1 MRRVKNSVGI
11 WAFGPTATRF
21 MPGGYHPEAKA
32 ESVADWTPRAVR
44 GLEGLL
50 DGLEYHYP
58 GECHEKNVD
67 EIRRALPPEVSIY
80 CLALGLFSDPKYAL
94 GSFINPKKAL
104 REEAVRIACAGV
116 DLAADLG
123 ARFIIWPGGEGYNYP
138 FQIDHAAAWSDF
150 IEGIARVVQHAHDK
164 GVTVF
169 LEHKNSEPA
178 MRILM
183 RDVGMT
189 MYVIRKVA
197 DLGVPTDRLK
207 INMDWQHLI
216 MNGEP
221 LAEYAALLMR
231 EGLLGHHHANSGW
244 GTFDDDN
251 MVATQN
257 FMETLALAVELQDGD
272 YGEGGERV
280 GFDLFP
286 YTEDPVAAVRQSILH
301 WEFLWE
307 IAETI
312 NRTAL
317 ADARENANAVD
328 AYHEVFRV
336 LGLDEKRIAGILA
349 DRKAQR

>member
-21 MPGGYHPEAKA
+21 MPGGYHPGAKD
-32 ESVADWTPRAVR
+32 EGVPQWTSRAVH
-44 GLEGLL
+44 GLAGLL
-50 DGLEYHYP
+50 DGLEFHYP
-58 GECHEKNVD
+58 GECNERTVD
-67 EIRRALPPEVSIY
+67 EIRRTLSPDVSIY

-94 GSFINPKKAL
+94 GSFINPKKAI
-104 REEAVRIACAGV
+104 REETVTIACAGV

-123 ARFIIWPGGEGYNYP
+123 AHFIIWPGGEGYNYP
-138 FQIDHAAAWSDF
+138 FQVDHVAAWENF
-150 IEGIARVVQHAHDK
+150 IDGIARVVEHAHAK
-164 GVTVF
+164 GVTVL

-183 RDVGMT
+183 RDIGMT
-189 MYVIRKVA
+189 LFVIRKVK
-197 DLGVPTDRLK
+197 DRGVPVDRLK

-221 LAEYAALLMR
+221 LAEYAALLMH
-231 EGLLGHHHANSGW
+231 EGALGHHHGNSGW

-257 FMETLALAVELQDGD
+257 FMETLALAVELQDAD
-272 YGEGGERV
+272 YGVGGERV

-286 YTEDPVAAVRQSILH
+286 YTEDPVAAVRGSILH

-307 IAETI
+307 IAASM

-317 ADARENANAVD
+317 ADAREEASAVD
-328 AYHEVFRV
+328 AYQEVFRA
-336 LGLDEKRIAGILA
+336 LGLDAKRIAAIVA